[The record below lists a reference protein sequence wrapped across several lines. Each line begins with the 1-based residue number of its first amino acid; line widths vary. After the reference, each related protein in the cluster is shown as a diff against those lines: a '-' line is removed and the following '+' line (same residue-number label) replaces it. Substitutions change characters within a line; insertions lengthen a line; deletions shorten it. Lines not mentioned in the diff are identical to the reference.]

1 MSGIYLFY
9 SYLYSL
15 MSGIYLYIEVVLL
28 YTVVC
33 SELNIANVIL
43 AESYRYCF
51 QS

>member
-1 MSGIYLFY
+1 MSDIYVFY

-28 YTVVC
+28 CTIVC